1 MRKLFEGEEGVAK
14 LIIAANIFL
23 IGSKLAV
30 VLLTGSL
37 GVIAVLLD
45 SCFDFAGGIFA
56 YFGIRKAREPPD
68 DSHHYGHLKFNSLAS
83 LAQLALIFITALFIL
98 YAAMGRFASPVPL
111 KVTPFD
117 LGLMAI
123 TIVTDILMATY
134 LTRKAAQYSSMALE
148 ASAGNYTSDIFQNSA
163 VLVGLFGMSTGFLLA
178 DPIAATL
185 VALLMLRVVF
195 NVGRKSVLELT
206 DAGPSKE
213 LLAKIER
220 LILGH
225 KGVKS
230 FHKLRARTFSGHIY
244 IDVHVQMNPKLSLAK
259 AHAIAETLKQKI
271 FRELPEVKEVLI
283 HEEPEEK

>member
-83 LAQLALIFITALFIL
+83 LAQLSLIFITALFIL

-111 KVTPFD
+111 TVTPFD
-117 LGLMAI
+117 LGLMGI
-123 TIVTDILMATY
+123 TIVVDILMATY

-206 DAGPSKE
+206 DAGPSPATI
-213 LLAKIER
+213 AKIER
-220 LILGH
+220 LILSH

-283 HEEPEEK
+283 HEEPVEK